1 MLSNRHPRHARLPL
15 GLLVCLFACLLQ
27 ALAWAS
33 MPLPIPASTGERV
46 VICTAN
52 GMQSLS
58 LADFKARAGQR
69 QDDQDAPDAPDA
81 SPGCALCPFVGALAL
96 TPAVPVLPALVL
108 GHYPYAAI
116 ANTNP
121 VVVPP
126 FEISQA
132 RAPPGIA

>member
-1 MLSNRHPRHARLPL
+1 MLSNRYPQHARLPL

-58 LADFKARAGQR
+58 LADFKARAGLR
-69 QDDQDAPDAPDA
+69 QNDKDAPDA

-96 TPAVPVLPALVL
+96 TPAAPVLPALVL
-108 GHYPYAAI
+108 GHYPYTAI

-121 VVVPP
+121 VVVPT

-132 RAPPGIA
+132 RGPPGIA

>member
-1 MLSNRHPRHARLPL
+1 MLSNRYPQHARLPL

-58 LADFKARAGQR
+58 LADFKARAGLR
-69 QDDQDAPDAPDA
+69 QNDQDAPDA

-96 TPAVPVLPALVL
+96 TPAAPVLPALVL
-108 GHYPYAAI
+108 GHYPYTAI

-121 VVVPP
+121 VVVPT

>member
-15 GLLVCLFACLLQ
+15 GLLVCLFACLFQ

-69 QDDQDAPDAPDA
+69 QDDQDAPDA

-116 ANTNP
+116 ANTKP
-121 VVVPP
+121 ASC
-126 FEISQA
+126 I
-132 RAPPGIA
+132 RW